1 LNYDDIV
8 RRTTYEEGRDTNN
21 GNGPDAL
28 VARCASTALSAEAL
42 CIGLG
47 DPMHRDGIA
56 LTAVR
61 TLTACPPPTSRLGYT
76 PVEVAG
82 LIGKHPKTVR
92 EWCRRGVLPSRRLA
106 GAFYI
111 SPRALASLLGEESEP

>member
-1 LNYDDIV
+1 
-8 RRTTYEEGRDTNN
+8 
-21 GNGPDAL
+21 
-28 VARCASTALSAEAL
+28 
-42 CIGLG
+42 
-47 DPMHRDGIA
+47 MHRDGIA
-56 LTAVR
+56 LSEGQR
-61 TLTACPPPTSRLGYT
+61 LTACPPPSSRLGYT

-111 SPRALASLLGEESEP
+111 SPRALAVLLDEEAAP